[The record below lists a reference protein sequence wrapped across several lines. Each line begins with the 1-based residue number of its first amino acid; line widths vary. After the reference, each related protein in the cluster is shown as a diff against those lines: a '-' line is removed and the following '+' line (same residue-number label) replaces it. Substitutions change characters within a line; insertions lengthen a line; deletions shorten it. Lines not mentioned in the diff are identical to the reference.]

1 MPKIIQSL
9 LLFIAL
15 SNISI
20 ASTQET
26 AFLAERGLA
35 GKSVEQMVDTIDQNP
50 QARPLPYTASVTST
64 DLKLSANGET
74 YTFPLGEKFY
84 LSLAPYEYQTHPC
97 FNHSLSGCQG
107 EMPDSWFDVN
117 VTDRNGTVLIHKKMK
132 SYQNG
137 FIGLW
142 LPRNTEGMIEIS
154 HEGKKAAYSFKTAND
169 SQTCLTDLQL
179 RAAS

>member
-15 SNISI
+15 SNISM

-35 GKSVEQMVDTIDQNP
+35 GKSVEQMVDAIDQNP

-84 LSLAPYEYQTHPC
+84 L
-97 FNHSLSGCQG
+97 
-107 EMPDSWFDVN
+107 
-117 VTDRNGTVLIHKKMK
+117 
-132 SYQNG
+132 
-137 FIGLW
+137 
-142 LPRNTEGMIEIS
+142 
-154 HEGKKAAYSFKTAND
+154 
-169 SQTCLTDLQL
+169 
-179 RAAS
+179 